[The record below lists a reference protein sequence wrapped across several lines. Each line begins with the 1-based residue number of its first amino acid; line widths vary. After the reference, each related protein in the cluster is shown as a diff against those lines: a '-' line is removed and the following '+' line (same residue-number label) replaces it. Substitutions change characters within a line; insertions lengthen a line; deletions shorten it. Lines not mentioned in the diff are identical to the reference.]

1 VIIQRERYLI
11 SVLQGRTEEFGDNS
25 IPVEFR
31 SEKPIDLSDPDVKYE
46 VKALMFKLGK
56 NLSTFRKLMSGQN
69 KFVETFNANVNQTLV
84 EIAQLEKVKE
94 NTALQIALKT
104 KK

>member
-1 VIIQRERYLI
+1 VITQRERYLV
-11 SVLQGRTEEFGDNS
+11 SVLQGRTEQFGDNA
-25 IPVEFR
+25 IPAEFR
-31 SEKPIDLSDPDVKYE
+31 AEKPIDLSDPDTKYE

-56 NLSTFRKLMSGQN
+56 NLSTFRTLMSGQN

-84 EIAQLEKVKE
+84 EIAQLEKEKE
-94 NTALQIALKT
+94 HTALQTALKT